1 MSLYGFTEKNSEG
14 RALGAAYPY
23 VAFES
28 SSLLSGPADNMSE
41 RIATKFEELT
51 EEFIVAANRERESL
65 RTLIGSGAKMTEA
78 DKTYWLTYFNLN

>member
-1 MSLYGFTEKNSEG
+1 
-14 RALGAAYPY
+14 
-23 VAFES
+23 
-28 SSLLSGPADNMSE
+28 MSE